1 MIDTR
6 LSDLGF
12 LNDEKNQELIEPISK
27 ITALTQKLEEMDEKI
42 NKKLES

>member
-12 LNDEKNQELIEPISK
+12 LTDEKNQEQIEPINK
-27 ITALTQKLEEMDEKI
+27 ITSLTQKLEEMDEKL
-42 NKKLES
+42 N

>member
-12 LNDEKNQELIEPISK
+12 LTDDNQEQIEPINK